1 MSRPRRAA
9 AAGAVTPA
17 GRLRPALLLA
27 VLALMAG
34 CGPSGSGGATAPE
47 PSGPGTT
54 APAPPAPSPA
64 VAAAPSPGCA
74 AAPTPG
80 SAPTPA
86 SAPGAG
92 AAGTT
97 TERIVVGGTERTY
110 QLATPAGAG
119 PAPVIVLLHGMG
131 SSGADLARTSDLPAR
146 AAERGA
152 VVVAP
157 DALGAPTMWRAGGQG
172 PDAELLDA
180 VLADVGAR
188 HCVDTR
194 RIGIAGFSVGALFAA
209 AYACAHQ
216 DRIAAIVTVAVDAP
230 GSCTEPL
237 PVLAFHGTADP
248 IVPFA
253 PPPGATALGGGT
265 GTEANLARWAQ
276 ISGCGADPVRSEG
289 TGQVVRLTWPDC
301 AAGSEVV
308 LVEVVGGGHEWP
320 GSAATGTGSSSSPPA
335 DATGEAI
342 AFFHRHA
349 RGG

>member
-1 MSRPRRAA
+1 MSRLRRPAA
-9 AAGAVTPA
+9 AAALAPA
-17 GRLRPALLLA
+17 FRLRHRSALLLA
-27 VLALMAG
+27 LLALLAG
-34 CGPSGSGGATAPE
+34 CGASGTAGPT
-47 PSGPGTT
+47 PPVPGGPGTT
-54 APAPPAPSPA
+54 SPVAPALAPA
-64 VAAAPSPGCA
+64 VAASPSPGCPSTPTA
-74 AAPTPG
+74 GAPPG
-80 SAPTPA
+80 

-97 TERIVVGGTERTY
+97 TQRIVVGGSERTY
-110 QLATPAGAG
+110 QLSTPAGVG

-152 VVVAP
+152 IVVAP
-157 DALGAPTMWRAGGQG
+157 DGLGTPTMWRAGGQG
-172 PDAELLDA
+172 PDADLLDA

-209 AYACAHQ
+209 AYACSHQ